1 MAANGNVDK
10 WVEISQQCKVD
21 RAEHLLYFM
30 HHNLEYSLT
39 PHITF
44 LSSIFRNQSSS
55 SSVTWSV
62 ICFWKSQMFNLVAL
76 FGMIIFGMISHCYIT
91 SFSKSPPYLFSFF
104 PGDCLWWHSWTIL
117 WPRRTLQVS
126 FRGYFVW
133 NEPFV
138 HLHVLNRTGGPPPD
152 TNYIFM
158 GDFVDRGY
166 YSLETLTR
174 LMVLKARWPDKMT
187 LLRGNHESRQITQV

>member
-1 MAANGNVDK
+1 MYFAVSERFVVAAMAANGNVDK

-39 PHITF
+39 PNITF

-76 FGMIIFGMISHCYIT
+76 FGMISHCYTYHLILKIT
-91 SFSKSPPYLFSFF
+91 LISVQYL
-104 PGDCLWWHSWTIL
+104 
-117 WPRRTLQVS
+117 PR
-126 FRGYFVW
+126 
-133 NEPFV
+133 
-138 HLHVLNRTGGPPPD
+138 
-152 TNYIFM
+152 
-158 GDFVDRGY
+158 
-166 YSLETLTR
+166 
-174 LMVLKARWPDKMT
+174 
-187 LLRGNHESRQITQV
+187 